1 MKPVA
6 NPNDRAYVN
15 SKKPLRLM
23 EDILRDEISELKIII
38 KSRDNKI
45 AELDRRV
52 SELENALLS
61 TNSELS
67 AAIDE
72 INSMIIIDGHWDK
85 ETCHINQ
92 QLLKANR
99 NDD

>member
-6 NPNDRAYVN
+6 SPNDRAYIN

-52 SELENALLS
+52 SELENVADNQ
-61 TNSELS
+61 TWP
-67 AAIDE
+67 
-72 INSMIIIDGHWDK
+72 SMGDGFSGDYVSGYEK
-85 ETCHINQ
+85 ACTDISNK
-92 QLLKANR
+92 LKANQ
-99 NDD
+99 ND

>member
-45 AELDRRV
+45 AELDRRL
-52 SELENALLS
+52 SELELSNRLLEDDNLELKQALAKIVY
-61 TNSELS
+61 EL
-67 AAIDE
+67 E
-72 INSMIIIDGHWDK
+72 IGHKDN
-85 ETCHINQ
+85 E
-92 QLLKANR
+92 
-99 NDD
+99 

>member
-52 SELENALLS
+52 SELELSNRLLEDD
-61 TNSELS
+61 NLELKQVL
-67 AAIDE
+67 AKLIYE
-72 INSMIIIDGHWDK
+72 L
-85 ETCHINQ
+85 E
-92 QLLKANR
+92 LE
-99 NDD
+99 

>member
-52 SELENALLS
+52 SELELSNRLLEDDNLELKQALAKIVY
-61 TNSELS
+61 EL
-67 AAIDE
+67 E
-72 INSMIIIDGHWDK
+72 IGHKDN
-85 ETCHINQ
+85 E
-92 QLLKANR
+92 
-99 NDD
+99 